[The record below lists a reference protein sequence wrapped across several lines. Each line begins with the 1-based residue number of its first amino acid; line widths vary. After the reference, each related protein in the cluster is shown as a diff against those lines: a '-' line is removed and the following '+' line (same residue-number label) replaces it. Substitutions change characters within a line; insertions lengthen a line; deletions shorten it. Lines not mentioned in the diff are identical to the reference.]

1 MKLVV
6 YKGFSTNFL
15 NNLSTLP
22 LLESDSSAKKD
33 ILGFN
38 KVIKRKLASALL
50 EMEEDDEFWISYEE
64 YAFIKDQIDV
74 AIKDYNLKLI
84 IYVNNLFPD
93 YYPCLLYT
101 SIGKIRCRQ
110 REKLSLKNFSREDF
124 SRLILCP
131 ERNNFSGV
139 SPFAFDCPSF
149 PVFFVSVEKTAACRY
164 RTFRFFFEIFWNFF
178 FKVAK
183 RLRV

>member
-93 YYPCLLYT
+93 YYPLET
-101 SIGKIRCRQ
+101 SIPEEVLTEALSIENSEQ
-110 REKLSLKNFSREDF
+110 SLSLIHISEPTRH
-124 SRLILCP
+124 
-131 ERNNFSGV
+131 
-139 SPFAFDCPSF
+139 
-149 PVFFVSVEKTAACRY
+149 
-164 RTFRFFFEIFWNFF
+164 
-178 FKVAK
+178 
-183 RLRV
+183 